1 MNLKQLAISA
11 TVIATGF
18 FTINATFKGEPKDA
32 LDKRIFTTAISEIK
46 ENAPAK
52 KAVADEIEFK
62 GGKMFSLILEEKL
75 GIKWTKYEIKKDSTF
90 TDEDNNEVR
99 WVEGEVSTTDDAD
112 QTTVMTFTVEDYDIR
127 GEVKVTKKDK
137 LKKRYEFSGKEKE
150 KKKKK

>member
-1 MNLKQLAISA
+1 MTIKNIALSA
-11 TVIATGF
+11 TVIAAGF
-18 FTINATFKGEPKDA
+18 ITINATFKGEPKDA
-32 LDKRIFTTAISEIK
+32 LDKRIFTTSISELK

-52 KAVADEIEFK
+52 KGVADEIEFK

-75 GIKWTKYEIKKDSTF
+75 GLKWTKYEIKKDSTF
-90 TDEDNNEVR
+90 MDEENNEVH

-137 LKKRYEFSGKEKE
+137 LKKRYEFAGKEKE

>member
-1 MNLKQLAISA
+1 MTIKNIALSA
-11 TVIATGF
+11 TVIAAGF
-18 FTINATFKGEPKDA
+18 ITINATFKGEPKDA
-32 LDKRIFTTAISEIK
+32 LDKRIFTTSISELK

-52 KAVADEIEFK
+52 KGVADEIEFK

-75 GIKWTKYEIKKDSTF
+75 GLKWTNYEIKKDSTF
-90 TDEDNNEVR
+90 MDEENNEVH

-137 LKKRYEFSGKEKE
+137 LKKRYEFAGKEKE